1 LRITDILD
9 GSRRQGFLI
18 ALDGPDLAVTLDG
31 ALPAQREGAHHA
43 LLRAAGH
50 PPGEQLHIG
59 LFRAQD
65 DDLDP
70 HPLQPGNGGIV
81 DEVPMLRYLAGD
93 ALVEH
98 HFAVDRLIQ
107 RLPMLFC
114 KQNGGQRI
122 FPE

>member
-1 LRITDILD
+1 M
-9 GSRRQGFLI
+9 I

-43 LLRAAGH
+43 LFRAAGD
-50 PPGEQLHIG
+50 PPGEQVYIG
-59 LFRAQD
+59 LGRTQD
-65 DDLDP
+65 DDPDP
-70 HPLQPGNGGIV
+70 HLLQPWDGSFI

-93 ALVEH
+93 TLVKH
-98 HFAVDRLIQ
+98 HFAIDRLIQ
-107 RLPMLFC
+107 RHPMLFC